1 MSPNSAASRKLPLRA
16 ATADQRLY
24 LGLRAR
30 GDHQLVAGCGPPGAE
45 RIGHRSS
52 TKNTGSLKL
61 AREELWKLWEEEK
74 KIAKRGDHAK
84 WFSRLEVACMTVGTT
99 GSAGR
104 AAATATIPVVSV
116 PVALPAFAGWATC

>member
-74 KIAKRGDHAK
+74 KIAKRREHAK
-84 WFSRLEVACMTVGTT
+84 WFSRWRSLA
-99 GSAGR
+99 
-104 AAATATIPVVSV
+104 
-116 PVALPAFAGWATC
+116 